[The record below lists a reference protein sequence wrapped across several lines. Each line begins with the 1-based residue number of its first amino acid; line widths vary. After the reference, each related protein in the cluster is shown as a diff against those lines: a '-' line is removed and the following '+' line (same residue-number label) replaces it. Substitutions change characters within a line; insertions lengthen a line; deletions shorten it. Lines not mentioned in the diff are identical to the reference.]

1 MTGLA
6 VSETQ
11 RAKHGKAPCWG
22 GHDIGEEGLA
32 WALARSPAPETLTA
46 LVSRAREHFGWF
58 SKQVSRAFEYP
69 WVMDQLGCLPET
81 TVLDVGAGI
90 SPLPLL
96 LAELGAKVITV
107 DHSPTQRVLEQ
118 NAREW
123 TGWGFF
129 DYAVLHP
136 HIRSQNNDV
145 SAVHFPE
152 QAFGAVYSVSVIEH
166 MPSQARRCLWSRIGR
181 WLDRKGL
188 LLLTVD
194 LIHNTDQLWNLSE
207 GKQVETSRKHGD
219 LAMLEAE
226 LAEAGFH
233 LETHVILRELR
244 DTSADCA
251 MLRFARR

>member
-6 VSETQ
+6 VSETE
-11 RAKHGKAPCWG
+11 RAEHGKTTCWG
-22 GHDIGEEGLA
+22 NHDIGEEGLA

-69 WVMDQLGCLPET
+69 WVIDQLGCLPET

-136 HIRSQNNDV
+136 HIKSQNNDV
-145 SAVHFPE
+145 SAVRFSE

-166 MPSQARRCLWSRIGR
+166 MAAQVRRHLWPRIGR

-194 LIHNTDQLWNLSE
+194 LVPSTDQLWDLSE
-207 GKQVETSRKHGD
+207 GVQVESPEDHGD
-219 LAMLEAE
+219 LAVIERE
-226 LAEAGFH
+226 LAELGFG
-233 LETHVILRELR
+233 LDTSEILRDLP
-244 DTSADCA
+244 DSQVDCA
-251 MLRFARR
+251 LLKFSRS